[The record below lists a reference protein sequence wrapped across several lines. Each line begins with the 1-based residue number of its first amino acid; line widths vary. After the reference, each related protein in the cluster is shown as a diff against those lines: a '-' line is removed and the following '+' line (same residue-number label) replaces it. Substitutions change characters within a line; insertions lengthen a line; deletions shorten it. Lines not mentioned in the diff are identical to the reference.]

1 MKIYIAGPYT
11 GDELE
16 NTTKMI
22 RIFNALLLKGH
33 VPFCPLL
40 SHYANEEAKRNP
52 AIGDIPSEIWMKYDL
67 QMLIT
72 CGFDALYFMGV
83 SPGAN
88 AELAV
93 AESLGMKIYRRLED
107 L

>member
-52 AIGDIPSEIWMKYDL
+52 AIGDIPRETWMKYDL

-72 CGFDALYFMGV
+72 CGFDALYFMGE
-83 SPGAN
+83 SMGAN
-88 AELAV
+88 TELAV
-93 AESLGMKIYRRLED
+93 AASIGLPIYRSLTD

>member
-1 MKIYIAGPYT
+1 MKIYIASPYS
-11 GDELE
+11 GDELG
-16 NTTKMI
+16 NTIKMI
-22 RIFNALLLKGH
+22 DVFNALLLKGH

-40 SHYANEEAKRNP
+40 SHYANERAKCDP
-52 AIGDIPSEIWMKYDL
+52 SMGDIPYAVWMRYDL
-67 QMLIT
+67 QILIT
-72 CGFDALYFMGV
+72 CGWDALFFMGA

-88 AELAV
+88 TELAV